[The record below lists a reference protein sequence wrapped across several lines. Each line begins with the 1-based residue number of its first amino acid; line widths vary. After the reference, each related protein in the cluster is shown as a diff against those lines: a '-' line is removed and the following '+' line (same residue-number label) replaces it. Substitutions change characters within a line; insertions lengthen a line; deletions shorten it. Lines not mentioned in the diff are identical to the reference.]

1 MQEYEPIKEGKV
13 REVYDNGD
21 SLIIVATDRIS
32 AFDHI
37 LKNKI
42 AKKGKNAG
50 EAYQTTVA
58 YVNDVTHALQVIYGR
73 ETRKWVAE
81 HEATLKEAAKAFN
94 KIAKE
99 IKEFGKKYDM

>member
-1 MQEYEPIKEGKV
+1 MSIKVSDKYSIEADEYQ
-13 REVYDNGD
+13 
-21 SLIIVATDRIS
+21 LIVVE
-32 AFDHI
+32 
-37 LKNKI
+37 NKI

-81 HEATLKEAAKAFN
+81 HEATLKDAAKAFN

>member
-1 MQEYEPIKEGKV
+1 
-13 REVYDNGD
+13 
-21 SLIIVATDRIS
+21 
-32 AFDHI
+32 
-37 LKNKI
+37 
-42 AKKGKNAG
+42 
-50 EAYQTTVA
+50 VA

-81 HEATLKEAAKAFN
+81 HEATLKEATKAFN